1 MTYVAPRRRPLPLRA
16 GLCLTALAL
25 GGCATLPS
33 NGPTASEVERAVRP
47 QDNVL
52 GIRIVPV
59 DPALIMQLAGSAG
72 VDNAQPL
79 LALKQSATVDTLGPG
94 DVLDVQIFEVGA
106 TLFSRNGSIVDAPTV
121 DGQGVGGV
129 VVDRNG
135 AITLPYVGR
144 LDVAGRTTAEVQVLI
159 EARLRGLSQ
168 RPQAIVSIRQ
178 NLSNT
183 VYVMGNV
190 ARPGR
195 LGLTLGK
202 ESLLDAIANA
212 GGAGSS
218 PQDMIVRFTRGGR
231 SVEVQLQDIRAGS
244 PEDLPLVPGDRIE
257 IIHQPRSF
265 SVFGAANKI
274 AQVPFDTR
282 TVSLAEAVARAG
294 GPSDASA
301 DPRAVYVFRYDLSAS
316 APAVAPAAMGV
327 PIIYRLDMMQPAS
340 YFLAQRF
347 AMRDKDVIYVAN
359 AASNRP
365 SKLVSIIN
373 QLFSPFL
380 AVRAVTR

>member
-1 MTYVAPRRRPLPLRA
+1 MTEAVFSPRA
-16 GLCLTALAL
+16 WAVGLAALTL

-33 NGPTASEVERAVRP
+33 NGPTASEVQHAVGTD
-47 QDNVL
+47 QNIL
-52 GIRIVPV
+52 GIRMVPV
-59 DPALIMQLAGSAG
+59 DSALIGKLAAASSIE
-72 VDNAQPL
+72 NAQPL
-79 LALKQSATVDTLGPG
+79 LALKRSATVDTLGPG
-94 DVLDVQIFEVGA
+94 DVLDIQIFEVGA

-121 DGQGVGGV
+121 EGQGVGGV
-129 VVDRNG
+129 VVDRDG

-144 LDVAGRTTAEVQVLI
+144 LTVAGRTTAEVQTAI

-168 RPQAIVSIRQ
+168 RPQAVVAVRQ
-178 NLSNT
+178 NVANT
-183 VYVMGNV
+183 IYVMGNV

-195 LGLTLGK
+195 QGLTLGH

-212 GGAGSS
+212 GGAGQA

-244 PEDLPLVPGDRIE
+244 SEDLALVPGDRIE

-274 AQVPFDTR
+274 AQVPFETR

-294 GPSDASA
+294 GPNDASA
-301 DPRAVYVFRYDLSAS
+301 DPRAVYVFRYDPPADPDAAAGPG
-316 APAVAPAAMGV
+316 APV
-327 PIIYRLDMMQPAS
+327 IYQLDLMQPAS

-347 AMRDKDVIYVAN
+347 PMRDKDVIFVAN

-380 AVRAVTR
+380 AVRAITR

>member
-1 MTYVAPRRRPLPLRA
+1 MTSVFPSRTLAI
-16 GLCLTALAL
+16 GLAILSL

-33 NGPTASEVERAVRP
+33 DGPTASEVQHSVSG
-47 QDNVL
+47 QNIL
-52 GIRIVPV
+52 GIRIVPI
-59 DPALIMQLAGSAG
+59 DSALIGQMGTASGIE
-72 VDNAQPL
+72 NAQPL
-79 LALKQSATVDTLGPG
+79 LALKQFGTVDTLGPG
-94 DVLDVQIFEVGA
+94 DVLDIQIFEVGA
-106 TLFSRNGSIVDAPTV
+106 TLFSRNGPIVEAPTV
-121 DGQGVGGV
+121 EGQGVGGI
-129 VVDRNG
+129 VVDRDG

-144 LDVAGRTTAEVQVLI
+144 VPVAGRTTAEVQVLI

-168 RPQAIVSIRQ
+168 RPQAVVSVRQ
-178 NLSNT
+178 NVANT
-183 VYVMGNV
+183 IYVMGNV

-195 LGLTLGK
+195 QGLTLGH

-212 GGAGSS
+212 GGAGLA

-244 PEDLPLVPGDRIE
+244 PEDLALVPGDRIE

-274 AQVPFDTR
+274 AQVPFETR

-294 GPSDASA
+294 GPNDASA
-301 DPRAVYVFRYDLSAS
+301 DPRAVYVFRYDTPATPAQAA
-316 APAVAPAAMGV
+316 APGAPV
-327 PIIYRLDMMQPAS
+327 IYQLDLMQPAS

-365 SKLVSIIN
+365 SKLVAIIN

-380 AVRAVTR
+380 AVRAITR